1 MNVNSVVVIYEFDL
15 FYVEYFNVNK
25 YEEAMGLGTQICYI
39 SKTIAMGE
47 KVEVAVYD
55 RTHNEFLVSR
65 IPVDRKA
72 TYYQKYYWT

>member
-1 MNVNSVVVIYEFDL
+1 ML
-15 FYVEYFNVNK
+15 
-25 YEEAMGLGTQICYI
+25 YI

-65 IPVDRKA
+65 IHVDRKA